1 MSSNSVFANKKNFFS
16 SNLEEEVELQ
26 YFGHYGYSL
35 LLFPTITDNQN
46 EKETQELIASLEPF
60 IQKGTFRIFSIPGI
74 TYKSWFD
81 EEKTLEERSKAHY
94 DYNNFIL
101 EEVVSAIFTQC
112 GGPIP
117 IITCGAANGAFHA
130 ANTYFRR
137 PDLFYGTIALS
148 GTFNIEHYT
157 KGYFDSN
164 CYFNSPIHYLP
175 NLNDSYWLSFLQSK
189 NHVYLMSGSGE
200 GEFPENSKHLSDILN
215 SKNIP
220 NYLDIWGQ
228 EWGHNVETWKAMLNH
243 LFSVKL

>member
-1 MSSNSVFANKKNFFS
+1 MSSNLVIKDKKLFKS
-16 SNLEEEVELQ
+16 TNLGYEIEIRV
-26 YFGHYGYSL
+26 YGHYGFAL
-35 LLFPTITDNQN
+35 LLFPSITDSQD
-46 EKETQELIASLEPF
+46 EPETIELIASLQPF
-60 IQKGTFRIFSIPGI
+60 FEKGKFRVISIPGI
-74 TYKSWFD
+74 TYQSWFN
-81 EEKTLEERSKAHY
+81 EQKTLEERSKTQY

-101 EEVVSAIFTQC
+101 EEVVPSIFTFC
-112 GGPIP
+112 GGPVP
-117 IITCGAANGAFHA
+117 IITCGAANGAFQA

-148 GTFNIEHYT
+148 GTYNIEHYS

-200 GEFPENSKHLSDILN
+200 GEFPYNSQHLSDILN

-220 NYLDIWGQ
+220 NYLDIWGT
-228 EWGHNVETWKAMLNH
+228 EWGHNIETWQEMLHH
-243 LFSVKL
+243 LFTVKL